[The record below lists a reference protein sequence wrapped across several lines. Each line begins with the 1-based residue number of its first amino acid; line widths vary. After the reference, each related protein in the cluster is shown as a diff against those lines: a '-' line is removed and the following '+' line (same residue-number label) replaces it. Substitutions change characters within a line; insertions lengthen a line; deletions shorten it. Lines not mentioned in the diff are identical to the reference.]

1 MKPQLKERIYAA
13 VLILIA
19 FGFGFGFGIQVG
31 TYSEPVPNTM
41 RWVAPRKIAVLK
53 MAIEELESSRGM
65 LEQMY
70 QQINDLQSEVDSLDQ
85 YIAEEEPRQWRK
97 ARAKAGW
104 DAPDSAVSSQ

>member
-1 MKPQLKERIYAA
+1 MKPQTKETIVTIVMVLTVFAAGYTVGHKQGRYA
-13 VLILIA
+13 
-19 FGFGFGFGIQVG
+19 
-31 TYSEPVPNTM
+31 EPVPKTM
-41 RWVAPRKIAVLK
+41 TWIAPRKIEILK
-53 MAIEELESSRGM
+53 KAEEELASSRGM